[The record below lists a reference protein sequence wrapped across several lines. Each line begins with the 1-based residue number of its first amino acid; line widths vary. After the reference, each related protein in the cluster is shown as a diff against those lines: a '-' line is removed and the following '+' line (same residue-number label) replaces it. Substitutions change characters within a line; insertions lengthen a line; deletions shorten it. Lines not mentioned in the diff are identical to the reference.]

1 MHAEPERVDGAT
13 AATVQMSWCSRPPY
27 MNKSIIFAAALVATA
42 AGAAE
47 TSPLRYDI
55 YVRGAFNGWGT
66 DNVLVYQGKGVYQ
79 ADILVSPGNH
89 AFKLGSKDWTAEWVA
104 NPAASVSVKPGDTYP
119 LATEAGPE
127 DYLFTKRTATF
138 RFRVDVS
145 DPAHPVLTVTQ
156 VETPA
161 AAAVPDPH
169 AGATAMAT
177 LSFPSWDGKEDTAR
191 FSVRDPQA
199 PRRTYAHSTTQQLRD
214 PGPQST
220 TYTEDADLP
229 FVRSGNLAFDALF
242 ALAGHE
248 MKLDAVK
255 EIRDGNY
262 NGGAAIPCDCFET
275 GEKWHYVWTR
285 DLSYAADLGLAMLD
299 PQRVRNA
306 LLFKLSGWRAG
317 VPRAPQVTGT
327 TDGLQVVQDTGSGGS
342 WPVSTDRITWAFAA
356 EEVLK
361 TLPATDRAA
370 FADQALHALSNTI
383 ENDRLAAFDRATGL
397 YTGEESF
404 LDWRDQSYAK
414 WIRDDLA
421 SMASSKA
428 LSTNVGHYKALLVT
442 AQLARERGDKARAA
456 RYDGWAR
463 DLKRA
468 INTHLWL
475 DDAGM
480 YSSLTA
486 AHFDGAPLHKFDWLG
501 QSLAIVTGV
510 ADGARAKRI
519 LASYPHG
526 PMGAPVIWPQQQ
538 DMPVYHNRAMW
549 PFVTAYGLRAAIA
562 GRNVAVADAAYD
574 TLMRGAALNLSNM
587 ENLEWLTGQ
596 PLLLDEAHPNL
607 IGPVINS
614 KRQLW
619 SVGAYL
625 GMVIRGVFGVSTTA
639 DGIDVA
645 PFVTAKLR
653 GGVLAAGDDAVLHGL
668 RLQGHNIN
676 VGLRLPPV
684 PPAGATGYYA
694 IERILVDGK
703 PAGRRIPW
711 SALGAQSDIEV
722 QLGALIKGDTA
733 IRRADADPFEEA
745 PAVFGPREPRI
756 DSLVRADGRNTVTIA
771 ASDRQPGITYNVYRD
786 GRLVANL
793 RPGAW
798 TDRSGGAASCYAVE
812 AQYTSSGNRSHHSVP
827 RCGDAGVAIAAPDP
841 RIQASVALAPANARF
856 AEPHLANWGQPA
868 DRFTVRDVRV
878 PAAGDYAV
886 QVRYHNGANQ
896 VNLGISGGVKWLALK
911 DESGRIVAEGVVQ
924 LPHARIDKANTPTV
938 YSTPLAARLKAN
950 VAYRIEMSDFYNM
963 SYLSSNASFS
973 AAGGIDGPSNRFDI
987 YGVRLLRTNG
997 TQ

>member
-1 MHAEPERVDGAT
+1 MIKPT
-13 AATVQMSWCSRPPY
+13 L
-27 MNKSIIFAAALVATA
+27 FAAVFVSSAAVAA
-42 AGAAE
+42 P
-47 TSPLRYDI
+47 PLNYDI

-66 DNVLVYQGKGVYQ
+66 DNVLVYQGNGVYQ

-89 AFKLGSKDWTAEWVA
+89 AFKVGSRDWAAEWVA
-104 NPAASVSVKPGDTYP
+104 NPAASVTVKPGAAYP

-127 DYLFTKRTATF
+127 DYLFTKQTATF

-145 DPAHPVLTVTQ
+145 DPKHPVLTVTKLD
-156 VETPA
+156 TSA
-161 AAAVPDPH
+161 AAPARDPH
-169 AGATAMAT
+169 AGAGATAALT
-177 LSFPSWDGKEDTAR
+177 FPTWDGKEETAR

-199 PRRTYAHSTTQQLRD
+199 PLRSYAQSTTQQLRD

-220 TYTEDADLP
+220 TYDEDASLP
-229 FVRSGNLAFDALF
+229 QVRSGNLAFDALF

-299 PQRVRNA
+299 PQRVRNS

-317 VPRAPQVTGT
+317 VTKAPHVAGT
-327 TDGLQVVQDTGSGGS
+327 PDGLQVVQDTGSGGS
-342 WPVSTDRITWAFAA
+342 WPVSTDRVTWAFAA
-356 EEVLK
+356 DDVLK
-361 TLPATDRAA
+361 TLPADERAA
-370 FADQALHALSNTI
+370 FAAQALKALSNTI
-383 ENDRLAAFDRATGL
+383 ENDRIAAFDGATGL

-404 LDWRDQSYAK
+404 LDWRDQTYAK
-414 WIRDDLA
+414 WITDDIA

-428 LSTNVGHYKALLVT
+428 LSTNVGHYKALTV
-442 AQLARERGDKARAA
+442 AAMLAREHGDKTRAA

-468 INTHLWL
+468 INARLWL

-501 QSLAIVTGV
+501 QALAIVTGV

-549 PFVTAYGLRAAIA
+549 PFVTAYGLRAAIV

-574 TLMRGAALNLSNM
+574 ALMRGAALNLSNM
-587 ENLEWLTGQ
+587 ENLEWLSGQ

-625 GMVIRGVFGVSTTA
+625 GMVIRDVFGVSATEG
-639 DGIDVA
+639 GIEVT

-653 GGVLAAGDDAVLHGL
+653 GGVFAGGDGIALYNL
-668 RLQGHNIN
+668 RLQGHAID
-676 VGLRLPPV
+676 VKLVLPPV
-684 PPAGATGYYA
+684 PPAGTSGYYA
-694 IERILVDGK
+694 VKQILVDGK
-703 PAGRRIPW
+703 PAGSSIPW
-711 SALGAQSDIEV
+711 RALGAHSAIEV
-722 QLGALIKGDTA
+722 RLGDLVAGDTA
-733 IRRADADPFEEA
+733 IHRVNADPYEEA
-745 PAVFGPREPRI
+745 PSVFGPREPRI
-756 DSLVRADGRNTVTIA
+756 DGLARAGGRTTLNIA
-771 ASDRQPGITYNVYRD
+771 PADAQAGITYNVYRD
-786 GRLVANL
+786 GKLVAANVSS
-793 RPGAW
+793 GAW
-798 TDRSGGAASCYAVE
+798 TDAAGSAAACYAVE
-812 AQYTSSGNRSHHSVP
+812 ARYAASGNRSHHSVP
-827 RCGDAGVAIAAPDP
+827 RCVDAGIAIAATDA
-841 RIQASVALAPANARF
+841 RVDANGAIAPANARF

-868 DRFTVRDVRV
+868 DRLKVRDVRV
-878 PAAGDYAV
+878 PASERYAV

-911 DESGRIVAEGVVQ
+911 DTSGRIVAQGVVQ
-924 LPHARIDKANTPTV
+924 LPHARIDKTNTPIV

-950 VAYRIEMSDFYNM
+950 MPYRIELSDFYNM
-963 SYLSSNASFS
+963 SYLDSNRSFS
-973 AAGGIDGPSNRFDI
+973 AAGGTDGPSNRFDI
-987 YGVRLLRTNG
+987 YGVRVLAIDG
-997 TQ
+997 TEP